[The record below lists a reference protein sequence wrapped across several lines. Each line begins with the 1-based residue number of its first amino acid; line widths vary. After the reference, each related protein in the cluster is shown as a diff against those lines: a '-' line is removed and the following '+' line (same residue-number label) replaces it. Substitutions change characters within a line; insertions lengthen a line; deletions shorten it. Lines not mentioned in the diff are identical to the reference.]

1 VAASAP
7 ALLADARAWLGRVA
21 DAFAAHAAAPVTT
34 AASPTA
40 HELIAAAASSSPPP
54 SPRTPPSAH
63 GGGGDDREPAT
74 AALKSDLLALAGGR
88 GTLPHA
94 PPPATRVGPF

>member
-1 VAASAP
+1 MK
-7 ALLADARAWLGRVA
+7 
-21 DAFAAHAAAPVTT
+21 
-34 AASPTA
+34 
-40 HELIAAAASSSPPP
+40 
-54 SPRTPPSAH
+54 H